1 MIKYNIQ
8 TNFTIT
14 RENLQSVGR
23 SASNKNTGIDKDSD
37 GFWGI
42 YDSKLFESLVIGTSK
57 NSWHFW
63 RTMMSTSID
72 ILTLWSAV

>member
-23 SASNKNTGIDKDSD
+23 SASNKNTGIHKDSD
-37 GFWGI
+37 GF
-42 YDSKLFESLVIGTSK
+42 
-57 NSWHFW
+57 
-63 RTMMSTSID
+63 
-72 ILTLWSAV
+72 